1 MVPAIPIYLETA
13 LDMVFGVF
21 QAPPPG
27 TASGTAV
34 LICAPWGWDEVASY
48 RSRRLWSQWL
58 SERGHPTL
66 RFDLPATGDSAGVP
80 ADPDRLEAWLA
91 AVGRAVEWL
100 RETTEAPRLAAI
112 GLGLGG
118 LLARASVSRGA
129 QIDEI
134 ALWGA
139 PVSGRAFVRETQ
151 AFARLQA
158 GRGADKGPGS
168 DLPDGWLEASGFVL
182 SAETLGS
189 LRSLDPELPTETT
202 LRRAL
207 LLGRDGI
214 DPDAELRER
223 FERAGV
229 ETEAAPGLGWAAM
242 VGHPESTE
250 LPLEVADRVAGWL
263 VAGDREAVPA
273 GEFEPRAGL
282 SAEGAAELGRSQS
295 VALELEVDRAQV
307 RETPMLVRQWFG
319 DCFGVLA
326 EPLHAPAEDLCA
338 IFLNAGAVRH
348 TGPNRLWVETAR
360 RWAARGVPSL
370 RVDLEGI
377 GESEGDD
384 TKRSDV
390 ASFYVP
396 EFEEQVRVAMDALEK
411 RGLGKRFLLA
421 GLCAGGY
428 WSFRAGMA
436 DPRAETALLLN
447 AGALTWHDNLLEQR
461 EARKF
466 DRMFQRRW
474 WGKLYRGEVR
484 VLKPADVARLG
495 RAKVGS
501 LPRRLGGRSAT
512 AVASNEI
519 DLDLDAMRDAGT
531 SLRMAFSADE
541 PLHAELA
548 AEGILDQLD
557 RWPNLE
563 LQELPG
569 SDHTLRSV
577 AAQNA
582 AAKLLDGELERV
594 LSG

>member
-1 MVPAIPIYLETA
+1 MAPAIPIYLETA

-27 TASGTAV
+27 VASGTAV

-48 RSRRLWSQWL
+48 RSRRLWA
-58 SERGHPTL
+58 ERLAASGHPTL
-66 RFDLPATGDSAGVP
+66 RFDLPATGDSAGTP
-80 ADPDRLEAWLA
+80 ADPDRLESWVA
-91 AVGRAVEWL
+91 AVSRAVEWL

-118 LLARASVSRGA
+118 LLARESLARGSR
-129 QIDEI
+129 IDEI

-158 GRGADKGPGS
+158 GRGVGQGPGS

-182 SAETLGS
+182 SAGTIES
-189 LRSLDPELPTETT
+189 LRSLDPELPPASS

-214 DPDAELRER
+214 EPDPKLRER
-223 FERAGV
+223 FEQAGV
-229 ETEAAPGLGWAAM
+229 ETAEAPGTGWGAM

-250 LPLEVADRVAGWL
+250 LPGEVAGSVAAWL
-263 VAGDREAVPA
+263 AAGDRDAVA
-273 GEFEPRAGL
+273 AAEFEPKCP
-282 SAEGAAELGRSQS
+282 AESPGQLGRSQS
-295 VALELEVDRAQV
+295 VAMELEVDRAHV

-319 DCFGVLA
+319 DSFGVLA
-326 EPLHAPAEDLCA
+326 EPLHATSQGLCA

-348 TGPNRLWVETAR
+348 TGPNRLWVETTR

-377 GESEGDD
+377 GEADGDD
-384 TKRSDV
+384 GKRSDV
-390 ASFYVP
+390 AAFYVP
-396 EFEEQVRVAMDALEK
+396 EFEQQVRTVMDALEK
-411 RGLGKRFLLA
+411 RGLGDRFLLA

-428 WSFRAGMA
+428 WSFRAGLS
-436 DPRAETALLLN
+436 DPRAEAALLLN

-466 DRMFQRRW
+466 DRVFQRRW

-484 VLKPADVARLG
+484 VLTPSDVARLG
-495 RAKVGS
+495 RAKVAS
-501 LPRRLGGRSAT
+501 LPRRLSGRSAT
-512 AVASNEI
+512 AVASRNEI
-519 DLDLDAMRDAGT
+519 DVDLDAMRDSGT
-531 SLRMAFSADE
+531 RLTMAFSADE
-541 PLHAELA
+541 ALHTELA
-548 AEGILDQLD
+548 AEGILAQLE

-563 LQELPG
+563 LHELPG

-577 AAQNA
+577 AAQRA
-582 AAKLLDGELERV
+582 AAELLDRELERA
-594 LSG
+594 LSA